1 MEFVRDYLGWAVWT
15 IRALNIIKVA
25 LFMYSECFIIYI
37 YIAILVKNLS
47 EHMQDMV

>member
-1 MEFVRDYLGWAVWT
+1 MEFVRDYLGWVVWT

-37 YIAILVKNLS
+37 YS
-47 EHMQDMV
+47 YFG